1 MAFTQED
8 LIPKIVLTT
17 AISEKNKVA
26 ISPLNTNPG
35 SFSFVTKGKWDSGHR
50 QSSLEQWDIYNHRF
64 CWQLYMEQNSWL

>member
-50 QSSLEQWDIYNHRF
+50 QSSLEQ
-64 CWQLYMEQNSWL
+64 